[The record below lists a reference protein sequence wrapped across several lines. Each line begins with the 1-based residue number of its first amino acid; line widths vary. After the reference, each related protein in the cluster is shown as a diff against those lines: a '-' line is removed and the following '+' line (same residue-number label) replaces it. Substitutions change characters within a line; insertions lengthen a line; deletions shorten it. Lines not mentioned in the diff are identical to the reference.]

1 MHIFV
6 IIIYLKNDD
15 KYMYQNIPKIFCLF
29 YLIFSDIKMLI
40 FGLLRL
46 HFYRAINIIFWMK
59 VWPMMNYFLKTLTKS
74 EPLSETPKN

>member
-40 FGLLRL
+40 SGLSRL